1 MVTKEQA
8 KEKVT
13 EYVNRVYPYP
23 DDEYVVIDEETI
35 TKDYGW
41 LFFLVNKRYLETQNI
56 SNMLV
61 GLGAVL
67 FEKQSQNIIVF
78 GSALS
83 GESHLEQYEK
93 ELGISS

>member
-1 MVTKEQA
+1 MISREQA

-13 EYVNRVYPYP
+13 EYVNGVYQYL

-41 LFFLVNKRYLETQNI
+41 LFFLVNKRYLKTQNL
-56 SNMLV
+56 SDMLV
-61 GLGAVL
+61 GLGSVL

-78 GSALS
+78 GSGLS
-83 GESHLEQYEK
+83 GEAHLEQYEK
-93 ELGISS
+93 ELGITS